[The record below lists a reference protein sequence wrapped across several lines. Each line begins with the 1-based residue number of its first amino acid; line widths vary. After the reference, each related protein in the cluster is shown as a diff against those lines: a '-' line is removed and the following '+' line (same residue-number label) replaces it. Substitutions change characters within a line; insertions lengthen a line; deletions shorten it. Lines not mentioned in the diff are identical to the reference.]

1 MTASMHEDLETLRKK
16 LLYRATYR
24 GTREL
29 DLLVGGFAKSR
40 VAGFSAE
47 ECRAFNAILELPE
60 TSLAAW
66 LTGQEGVPSEI
77 KSPMMVELL
86 AYRPLAAP

>member
-1 MTASMHEDLETLRKK
+1 MSEDLETTRKK

-29 DLLVGGFAKSR
+29 DLIVGGFAKAQ
-40 VAGFSAE
+40 VPGFSAA
-47 ECRAFNAILELPE
+47 ECGALEAILEMPE

-66 LTGQEGVPSEI
+66 LLGQEVVPDHAM
-77 KSPMMVELL
+77 SPML
-86 AYRPLAAP
+86 ARLIAFRPIMDPGTA

>member
-1 MTASMHEDLETLRKK
+1 MNEDLETTRKK

-29 DLLVGGFAKSR
+29 DLLVGGFAKAR
-40 VAGFSAE
+40 IAAFTAD
-47 ECRAFNAILELPE
+47 ECREFSTILELPE

-66 LTGQEGVPSEI
+66 LTGQEAVPQEI
-77 KSPMMVELL
+77 TSPLMLELL
-86 AYRPLAAP
+86 AFRPLAAS

>member
-1 MTASMHEDLETLRKK
+1 MHEDLLILRKK

-29 DLLVGGFAKSR
+29 DLIVGGFARAR
-40 VAGFSAE
+40 VPGFTAE
-47 ECRAFNAILELPE
+47 ECNALGEILELPE

-66 LTGQEGVPSEI
+66 LLGQEAVPDHVR
-77 KSPMMVELL
+77 SPMMEQLL
-86 AYRPLAAP
+86 AFRLAS